1 MREDA
6 INHPRPAEMEK
17 AVNSKSVLIMIGLL
31 VLTLGGFVFISNLI
45 GARKAVNNPS
55 PLSTTQSQSKSKS
68 QLPISSSL
76 PSANGK
82 AGGAEKRI
90 QTNLAQ
96 AQELLVNLATAIS
109 INDWATAQQLLSGF
123 ESKTRQLPAPQLQN
137 PDISP
142 LLRDFFELYKVQLER
157 AIVEQNAQQAE
168 ITINQLYGIL
178 GEQLARLS
186 TSATSLELQRLRF
199 LVRELELW
207 GRVGDEKMLQVRAGA
222 LREAWWQDARPLMLA
237 RHRGVRPV
245 KNFDQLIQQ
254 LTAASSPPEFV
265 ALVPEFSKELDQIDN
280 LFPHP
285 SPRSAD
291 NVSGSGKPAN
301 EEGQRKTLAG
311 GR

>member
-1 MREDA
+1 MNRK
-6 INHPRPAEMEK
+6 PL
-17 AVNSKSVLIMIGLL
+17 LIMIGLL
-31 VLTLGGFVFISNLI
+31 ALTLGGFVFISNLI
-45 GARKAVNNPS
+45 GARRAVS
-55 PLSTTQSQSKSKS
+55 DHLPLPNTQSRSSSKS
-68 QLPISSSL
+68 QAPVSS
-76 PSANGK
+76 PPPPVTDK
-82 AGGAEKRI
+82 AGGNGKRI

-96 AQELLVNLATAIS
+96 AQELLVNLAAAITV
-109 INDWATAQQLLSGF
+109 NDWATAQQLFSNF

-157 AIVEQNAQQAE
+157 AIVEQNVQQAE
-168 ITINQLYGIL
+168 ITTNQLYGIL
-178 GEQLARLS
+178 GEQLARFS
-186 TSATSLELQRLRF
+186 TSAVSLELQRLRF

-237 RHRGVRPV
+237 RHRGAGPV

-254 LTAASSPPEFV
+254 LTAASTLPEFV

-280 LFPHP
+280 LFPHS
-285 SPRSAD
+285 SPRSAG
-291 NVSGSGKPAN
+291 NVSGSGKSAD